1 MINETDKKE
10 TAMRWKVLPY
20 DYARCGSS
28 DCPLEKTCMR
38 KTPGRETYQSY
49 FSPKPSKGCDYY
61 IHMEEEGE

>member
-1 MINETDKKE
+1 
-10 TAMRWKVLPY
+10 MRWKVLPY

-49 FSPKPSKGCDYY
+49 FSPKPSKDCDYY
-61 IHMEEEGE
+61 IHMEEGDE